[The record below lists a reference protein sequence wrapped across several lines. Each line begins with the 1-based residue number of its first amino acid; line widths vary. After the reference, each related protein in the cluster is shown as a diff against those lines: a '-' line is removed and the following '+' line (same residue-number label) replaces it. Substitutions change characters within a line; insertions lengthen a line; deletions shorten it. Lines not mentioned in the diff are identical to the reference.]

1 MDNVLPVEEPKKE
14 ENKVLQFEGRYKGT
28 DLILAATAL
37 RDNAHGEKEIEPG
50 WFTII
55 FIGREAIR
63 EIGKKLVDMKDGEE
77 FMLYVQNPDMPK
89 GSV

>member
-1 MDNVLPVEEPKKE
+1 MENALHVDEPKE
-14 ENKVLQFEGRYKGT
+14 DTKVLQFEGRYRGT

-37 RDNAHGEKEIEPG
+37 RDNAQGEKEIEPG
-50 WFTII
+50 WFTVL
-55 FIGREAIR
+55 FIGREPIR
-63 EIGKKLVDMKDGEE
+63 EIGKKLLEMKDGEE